1 MREGGVVRVDTT
13 IAMRRVNAAVALVD
27 GIPVVTPSIRRAGNG
42 GGRGRGILRVL
53 PHTEEVF

>member
-1 MREGGVVRVDTT
+1 MVGVDTT

-42 GGRGRGILRVL
+42 GGRGRSILGML
-53 PHTEEVF
+53 PRAEEVF